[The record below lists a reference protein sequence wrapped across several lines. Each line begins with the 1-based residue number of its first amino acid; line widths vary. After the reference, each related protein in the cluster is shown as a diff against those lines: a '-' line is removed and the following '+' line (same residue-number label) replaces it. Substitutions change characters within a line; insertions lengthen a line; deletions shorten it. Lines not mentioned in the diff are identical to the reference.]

1 MYKFWYD
8 FVKLYYSENSKL
20 FYMDKDS
27 FIVYLKTDDI
37 AEDVETRFDTF
48 DKFRNRQTLTYWEN
62 KKVIGLVKDETCSY
76 LKDNHDEDKKAKDK
90 KH

>member
-8 FVKLYYSENSKL
+8 YVKLYYSENSKL

-37 AEDVETRFDTF
+37 VEDVETRFDTF
-48 DKFRNRQTLTYWEN
+48 DKFRNRQTLTYREN
-62 KKVIGLVKDETCSY
+62 KKVIGLVKDE
-76 LKDNHDEDKKAKDK
+76 LDGQIIKEFVRLRAK
-90 KH
+90 HVAI

>member
-8 FVKLYYSENSKL
+8 YVKLYYSENSKL

-48 DKFRNRQTLTYWEN
+48 DKFRNRQTLTYREN
-62 KKVIGLVKDETCSY
+62 KKVIGLVKDE
-76 LKDNHDEDKKAKDK
+76 LDGQIIKEFVRLRAKNVAI
-90 KH
+90 

>member
-8 FVKLYYSENSKL
+8 YVKLYYSENSKL
-20 FYMDKDS
+20 FYMDKGS

-48 DKFRNRQTLTYWEN
+48 DKFRNRQTLTYREN
-62 KKVIGLVKDETCSY
+62 KKVIGLVKDE
-76 LKDNHDEDKKAKDK
+76 LDGQIIKEFVRLRAK
-90 KH
+90 HVAI

>member
-8 FVKLYYSENSKL
+8 YVKLYYSENSKL

-27 FIVYLKTDDI
+27 FIVYLKTNDI

-48 DKFRNRQTLTYWEN
+48 DKFRNRQTLTYREN
-62 KKVIGLVKDETCSY
+62 KKVIGLVKDE
-76 LKDNHDEDKKAKDK
+76 LDGQIIKEFVRLRAK
-90 KH
+90 HVAI

>member
-8 FVKLYYSENSKL
+8 YVKLYYSENSKL

-27 FIVYLKTDDI
+27 FIVYRKTDDI

-48 DKFRNRQTLTYWEN
+48 DKFRNRQTLTYREN
-62 KKVIGLVKDETCSY
+62 KKVIGLVKDE
-76 LKDNHDEDKKAKDK
+76 LDGQIIKEFVRLRAKNVAI
-90 KH
+90 

>member
-8 FVKLYYSENSKL
+8 YVKLYYSENSKL

-48 DKFRNRQTLTYWEN
+48 DKFRNRQTLTYREN
-62 KKVIGLVKDETCSY
+62 KKVIGLVKNELDGQIIKEFVR
-76 LKDNHDEDKKAKDK
+76 LRAK
-90 KH
+90 HVAI

>member
-8 FVKLYYSENSKL
+8 YVKLQYSENSKL

-48 DKFRNRQTLTYWEN
+48 DKFRNRQTLTYREN
-62 KKVIGLVKDETCSY
+62 KKVIGLVKDE
-76 LKDNHDEDKKAKDK
+76 LDGQIIKEFVRLRAK
-90 KH
+90 HVAI

>member
-8 FVKLYYSENSKL
+8 YVKLYYSENSKL

-37 AEDVETRFDTF
+37 AEDVETRFD
-48 DKFRNRQTLTYWEN
+48 KFRNRQTLTYREN
-62 KKVIGLVKDETCSY
+62 KKVIGLVKDE
-76 LKDNHDEDKKAKDK
+76 LDGQIIKEFVRLRAK
-90 KH
+90 HVAI